1 MFLGSITADG
11 YLSAFLAVAML
22 VFTTVFGRRAAW
34 RTGVEKKLQEQEEHL
49 VRHDR
54 KFQCLRDRHG
64 LDTTI
69 ID

>member
-1 MFLGSITADG
+1 MFLGGITADG
-11 YLSAFLAVAML
+11 YLQAFLGVALL
-22 VFTTVFGRRAAW
+22 VFTTVFGRRSAW
-34 RTGVEKKLQEQEEHL
+34 RTRVEKELQECKDHL

-54 KFQCLRDRHG
+54 KFQCLRDRNG